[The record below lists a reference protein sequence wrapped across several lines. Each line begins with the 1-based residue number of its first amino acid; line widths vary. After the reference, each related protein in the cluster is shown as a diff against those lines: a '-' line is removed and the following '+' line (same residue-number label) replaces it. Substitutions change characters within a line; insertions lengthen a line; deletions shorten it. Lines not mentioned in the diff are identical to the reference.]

1 MAFRKAPWRK
11 LRPSEVLPVWKQS
24 HTDTVTIALRD
35 LFYRMGVTDVPSY
48 LKKLSIPIAICVV
61 VCAIAGGVRWGITG
75 FLLGG
80 LSGVLAPA
88 ALLWLGV
95 ILLCIAI
102 YLGIYIAAWAVIW
115 AIAKWCLSEFFR
127 F

>member
-1 MAFRKAPWRK
+1 MAGRKAPWRK
-11 LRPSEVLPVWKQS
+11 IRPSEVLPVWTQS

-48 LKKLSIPIAICVV
+48 LKKLSIPIAICVM
-61 VCAIAGGVRWGITG
+61 VCSIVGGVRWGLTG
-75 FLLGG
+75 FFFGG
-80 LSGVLAPA
+80 LSGLLAPA

-95 ILLCIAI
+95 MVVAIAI

-115 AIAKWCLSEFFR
+115 AIFKWCLSEFFR